1 MGRSNGVSLL
11 LMKVLLAGTHF
22 TPAVAVINELK
33 KRGDIQ
39 IIYVGRKTTREGD
52 SSPSAESAEIPKL
65 GVKFIPLIAGRL
77 QRTFTPYTIPS
88 LLKIPVGFTQ
98 SLWIILS
105 QNPDVVLSFGGYVGL
120 PLVIA
125 GWLFSKPVII
135 HQQTLV
141 SGLANKISSLFAD
154 IIAVSFENQAN
165 SSSKVILTGNPLR
178 DGILNPVKK
187 IPPDFIQLLKYSKR
201 NRLPLMLIMGG
212 NQGSHIINTT
222 VEKILPQLI
231 KSACVIHLT
240 GDNKFADYERLKKFQ
255 SERYIVK
262 KWIGE
267 ELGKILSEVDLA
279 VCRSG
284 INSLVELAFF
294 NVAALVIPIPYLYQD
309 EQNKNAKYFEHL
321 GMVRILPQSKLTGKS
336 LLKTVKAFFRN
347 LATFKK
353 QTNNARKIIVPDA
366 AKRLAL
372 ETILLAERDRL

>member
-22 TPAVAVINELK
+22 TPAVAVINEL
-33 KRGDIQ
+33 
-39 IIYVGRKTTREGD
+39 
-52 SSPSAESAEIPKL
+52 
-65 GVKFIPLIAGRL
+65 
-77 QRTFTPYTIPS
+77 
-88 LLKIPVGFTQ
+88 
-98 SLWIILS
+98 
-105 QNPDVVLSFGGYVGL
+105 
-120 PLVIA
+120 
-125 GWLFSKPVII
+125 
-135 HQQTLV
+135 
-141 SGLANKISSLFAD
+141 
-154 IIAVSFENQAN
+154 
-165 SSSKVILTGNPLR
+165 
-178 DGILNPVKK
+178 
-187 IPPDFIQLLKYSKR
+187 R

-294 NVAALVIPIPYLYQD
+294 NVPALVIPIPYLYQD

-321 GMVRILPQSKLTGKS
+321 GMVRILPQSELTGKS